1 MRHLKKAIDDLES
14 KIDQNKALACGQA
27 CSLKQIFCRK
37 ITTPKV
43 LIASLAGGLV
53 LGLFAAKRGRR
64 DKVVDKSSA
73 AESHAAG
80 WSSKLDAF
88 LPLIPLMM
96 SAAHACCGTDK
107 LKCKSDV
114 PLR

>member
-1 MRHLKKAIDDLES
+1 MRHLKKAIDELES
-14 KIDQNKALACGQA
+14 QIDQNKALACGQA
-27 CSLKQIFCRK
+27 CSLKQTFYRK

-53 LGLFAAKRGRR
+53 LGLFAARRGRR
-64 DKVVDKSSA
+64 DKVADKSSA
-73 AESHAAG
+73 AKCHAVG

-88 LPLIPLMM
+88 LPLIPLIM
-96 SAAHACCGTDK
+96 STAHACCGKDR

-114 PLR
+114 PG